1 MFPRYL
7 INLNSR
13 LDRYH
18 HENAGLIFIFQ
29 IGNCT
34 MNKKTSMLFT
44 IAAVAVMGA
53 TLFGS
58 TYTQTQISG
67 QGLDVSKLDANVLE
81 QIHQMGGLQLVMP
94 QAFAETDCGALADTG
109 RTVVEF
115 NLTGESVELPIMG
128 GKTYNAMTFNG
139 QVPGPTLRVTQGDVV
154 QMTLSIPADEVT
166 GHGNDMHASQ
176 MSATYFDSVNPG
188 ETSEY
193 CYIAESAGVFKYH
206 CSGVHLAGMDQH
218 VLSGMYGIAIVDP
231 ANGYKKL
238 MVEKTSGS
246 GELDRVFYDA
256 DALEFTLQYNQLYLT
271 ADGNY
276 DATAMFGHQNTAT
289 VVNGMQFGYV
299 PNMAHNLLVNG
310 DTNKNIFVAQP
321 WNGLE
326 HEQYQSQL
334 LFVEN
339 DQHVRLFIENQG
351 NEPVFFHI
359 VGEILDR
366 VVQGNRV
373 QSAATETWLLGGSQ
387 NMIVDLVFDEPG
399 VYAAVNH
406 DYAAIYTGA
415 ATIFVAGDPF
425 GLNPVLVGAEIIP
438 APVASYAYVLGNPSD
453 AVPPTGVN
461 SIAHPAINIHGLY
474 TDEVASEMKD
484 NGVIPLWEVIPVVA
498 GILTGQ

>member
-1 MFPRYL
+1 
-7 INLNSR
+7 
-13 LDRYH
+13 
-18 HENAGLIFIFQ
+18 
-29 IGNCT
+29 
-34 MNKKTSMLFT
+34 MNKRISMLFT
-44 IAAVAVMGA
+44 IAAIAVIGA
-53 TLFGS
+53 GLSGS
-58 TYTQTQISG
+58 TYTQTQIGG
-67 QGLDVSKLDANVLE
+67 QSIDMSKMDVDVME
-81 QIHQMGGLQLVMP
+81 QIHKMGGLQLVMP
-94 QAFAETDCGALADTG
+94 QAFAETDCGVLENSG

-128 GKTYNAMTFNG
+128 GKTYNAMTFNQ

-154 QMTLSIPADEVT
+154 KMTLHIPDHEVT

-176 MSATYFDSVNPG
+176 MSASHFESVNPG
-188 ETSEY
+188 ETSQY

-206 CSGVHLAGMDQH
+206 CSGVKLIGMDQH

-246 GELDRVFYDA
+246 GELDRKFYDA
-256 DALEFTLQYNQLYLT
+256 DALEFQLQYNQLYLT
-271 ADGNY
+271 PEGNY
-276 DATAMFGHQNTAT
+276 DAGAMFQHHNTAT

-326 HEQYQSQL
+326 HKQYQSQL
-334 LFVEN
+334 LFVET
-339 DQHVRLFIENQG
+339 DQHVRLFVENQG

-399 VYAAVNH
+399 AYAAVNH

-415 ATIFVAGDPF
+415 ATVFVAGDPF
-425 GLNPVLVGAEIIP
+425 GLNPVLVEKGVLE
-438 APVASYAYVLGNPSD
+438 APVPSYAYALGNPSD
-453 AVPPTGVN
+453 AVPPMGMN
-461 SIAHPAINIHGLY
+461 SIAHPALNIHGLM
-474 TDEVASEMKD
+474 TDEVASEMKASGD
-484 NGVIPLWEVIPVVA
+484 YVALWEVIPVVA
-498 GILTGQ
+498 EILTS

>member
-1 MFPRYL
+1 
-7 INLNSR
+7 
-13 LDRYH
+13 
-18 HENAGLIFIFQ
+18 
-29 IGNCT
+29 
-34 MNKKTSMLFT
+34 MLFT
-44 IAAVAVMGA
+44 VAAVAVMGA

-58 TYTQTQISG
+58 TYTQTQIAG
-67 QGLDVSKLDANVLE
+67 QSIDASKMDVTVLD
-81 QIHQMGGLQLVMP
+81 QIRAMGGLELVMP
-94 QAFAETDCGALADTG
+94 EAFAETDCGALENSG

-115 NLTGESVELPIMG
+115 NLEGYSVELPIMG
-128 GKTYNAMTFNG
+128 GKTYNAMTFSG
-139 QVPGPTLRVTQGDVV
+139 MVPGPTLRVTQGDVV
-154 QMTLSIPADEVT
+154 KMTLHIPDWEVT

-176 MSATYFDSVNPG
+176 ITAGAFESVNPG
-188 ETSEY
+188 ETSQY
-193 CYIAESAGVFKYH
+193 CYIAEAAGIFKYH
-206 CSGVHLAGMDQH
+206 CSGVKLVGMDQH

-246 GELDRVFYDA
+246 GELDRKFYSA
-256 DALEFTLQYNQLYLT
+256 DALEFQLQYNQLYLT
-271 ADGNY
+271 PEGNY
-276 DATAMFGHQNTAT
+276 DAGAMFQHHNTAT

-326 HEQYQSQL
+326 NKQYQSQL
-334 LFVEN
+334 MFVEN
-339 DQHVRLFIENQG
+339 DQHVRLFVENQG

-366 VVQGNRV
+366 VTQGNRV

-387 NMIVDLVFDEPG
+387 GMIVDLVFDEPG

-415 ATIFVAGDPF
+415 ASIFVAGDPF
-425 GLNPVLVGAEIIP
+425 GLNPVLVEKGVLE
-438 APVASYAYVLGNPSD
+438 APVPSYAYALGNPSD
-453 AVPPTGVN
+453 AVPPMGMN

-474 TDEVASEMKD
+474 TDEVASEMQD
-484 NGVIPLWEVIPVVA
+484 MGYIALWEVIPVVA
-498 GILTGQ
+498 EILTS

>member
-1 MFPRYL
+1 
-7 INLNSR
+7 
-13 LDRYH
+13 
-18 HENAGLIFIFQ
+18 
-29 IGNCT
+29 
-34 MNKKTSMLFT
+34 MNKRISMLFT
-44 IAAVAVMGA
+44 IAAIAVIGA
-53 TLFGS
+53 GLSGS
-58 TYTQTQISG
+58 TYTQTQIGG
-67 QGLDVSKLDANVLE
+67 QSIDMSQMDVDVME
-81 QIHQMGGLQLVMP
+81 QIHKMGGLQLVMP
-94 QAFAETDCGALADTG
+94 QAFAETDCGVLENSG

-128 GKTYNAMTFNG
+128 GKTYNAMTFNQ

-154 QMTLSIPADEVT
+154 KMTLHIPDHEVT
-166 GHGNDMHASQ
+166 GHGNDMHSSQ
-176 MSATYFDSVNPG
+176 MSASHFESVNPG
-188 ETSEY
+188 ETSQY

-206 CSGVHLAGMDQH
+206 CSGVKLIGMDQH

-246 GELDRVFYDA
+246 GELDRKFYDA
-256 DALEFTLQYNQLYLT
+256 DALEFQLQYTQLYLT
-271 ADGNY
+271 PEGNY
-276 DATAMFGHQNTAT
+276 DAGAMFKHQNTAT

-326 HEQYQSQL
+326 HKQYQSQL
-334 LFVEN
+334 LFVET
-339 DQHVRLFIENQG
+339 DQHVRLFVENQG

-373 QSAATETWLLGGSQ
+373 QSAATETWMLGGSQ

-399 VYAAVNH
+399 AYAAVNH

-415 ATIFVAGDPF
+415 ATVFVAGDPF
-425 GLNPVLVGAEIIP
+425 GLNPVLVEKGVLE
-438 APVASYAYVLGNPSD
+438 APVPSYAYALGNPSD
-453 AVPPTGVN
+453 AVPPMGMN
-461 SIAHPAINIHGLY
+461 SIAHPALNIHGLM
-474 TDEVASEMKD
+474 TDEVASEMKESGD
-484 NGVIPLWEVIPVVA
+484 YVALWEVIPVVA
-498 GILTGQ
+498 EILTS

>member
-1 MFPRYL
+1 
-7 INLNSR
+7 
-13 LDRYH
+13 
-18 HENAGLIFIFQ
+18 
-29 IGNCT
+29 
-34 MNKKTSMLFT
+34 MNKRISMLFT
-44 IAAVAVMGA
+44 IAAIAVIGA
-53 TLFGS
+53 GLSGS
-58 TYTQTQISG
+58 TYTQTQIGG
-67 QGLDVSKLDANVLE
+67 QSIDMSQMDVDVME
-81 QIHQMGGLQLVMP
+81 QIHKMGGLQLVMP
-94 QAFAETDCGALADTG
+94 QAFAETDCGVLENSG

-128 GKTYNAMTFNG
+128 GKTYNAMTFNQ

-154 QMTLSIPADEVT
+154 KMTLHIPDHEVT
-166 GHGNDMHASQ
+166 GHGNDMHSSQ
-176 MSATYFDSVNPG
+176 MGAHHFESVNPG
-188 ETSEY
+188 ETSQY

-206 CSGVHLAGMDQH
+206 CSGVKLIGMDQH

-246 GELDRVFYDA
+246 GELDRKFYDA
-256 DALEFTLQYNQLYLT
+256 DALEFQLQYNQLYLT
-271 ADGNY
+271 PEGNY
-276 DATAMFGHQNTAT
+276 DAGAMFKHQNTAT

-326 HEQYQSQL
+326 HKQYQSQL
-334 LFVEN
+334 LFVET
-339 DQHVRLFIENQG
+339 DQHVRLFVENQG

-399 VYAAVNH
+399 AYAAVNH

-415 ATIFVAGDPF
+415 ATVFVAGDPF
-425 GLNPVLVGAEIIP
+425 GLNPVLVEKGVLE
-438 APVASYAYVLGNPSD
+438 APVPSYAYALGNPSD
-453 AVPPTGVN
+453 AVPPMGMN
-461 SIAHPAINIHGLY
+461 SIAHPALNIHGLM
-474 TDEVASEMKD
+474 TDEVASEMKASGD
-484 NGVIPLWEVIPVVA
+484 YVALWEVIPVVA
-498 GILTGQ
+498 EILTS

>member
-1 MFPRYL
+1 MRIIIYESQTRC
-7 INLNSR
+7 I
-13 LDRYH
+13 
-18 HENAGLIFIFQ
+18 
-29 IGNCT
+29 
-34 MNKKTSMLFT
+34 MNKRISMLFT

-58 TYTQTQISG
+58 TYTQTQIAG
-67 QGLDVSKLDANVLE
+67 QSLDINKMDVDVIEK
-81 QIHQMGGLQLVMP
+81 IHQMGGLQLVMP
-94 QAFAETDCGALADTG
+94 QAFAETDCGALKSSG
-109 RTVVEF
+109 RNMVEF

-139 QVPGPTLRVTQGDVV
+139 QVPGPTLRVMQGDVV
-154 QMTLSIPADEVT
+154 KMTLTIPDDEVT

-176 MSATYFDSVNPG
+176 MSSGNFDSVNPG
-188 ETSEY
+188 ETSQY

-206 CSGVHLAGMDQH
+206 CSGVHLIGMDQH

-231 ANGYKKL
+231 AKGYKKL

-246 GELDRVFYDA
+246 GELDRMFYNA
-256 DALEFTLQYNQLYLT
+256 DALEFQLQYNQLYLT
-271 ADGNY
+271 PEGNY
-276 DATAMFGHQNTAT
+276 DAGAMFQHHNTAT

-310 DTNKNIFVAQP
+310 DVNKNIFVAQP

-326 HEQYQSQL
+326 HKQYQSQL

-339 DQHVRLFIENQG
+339 DQHVRLFVENHG
-351 NEPVFFHI
+351 NEPLFFHI

-399 VYAAVNH
+399 AYAAVNH
-406 DYAAIYTGA
+406 DYAALYTGA
-415 ATIFVAGDPF
+415 ATVFVAGDPF
-425 GLNPVLVGAEIIP
+425 GLNPVLVEKGVIP
-438 APVASYAYVLGNPSD
+438 APVASYAYALGNPSD
-453 AVPPTGVN
+453 AVPPMGMN
-461 SIAHPAINIHGLY
+461 SIAHPALNIHGLY
-474 TDEVASEMKD
+474 TDDVASEMQASGD
-484 NGVIPLWEVIPVVA
+484 YVALWEVIPVVA
-498 GILTGQ
+498 EMLTS

>member
-1 MFPRYL
+1 
-7 INLNSR
+7 
-13 LDRYH
+13 
-18 HENAGLIFIFQ
+18 
-29 IGNCT
+29 
-34 MNKKTSMLFT
+34 MLFT

-67 QGLDVSKLDANVLE
+67 QSLDITQMDVNVMDE
-81 QIHQMGGLQLVMP
+81 IRNMGGLQLVMP
-94 QAFAETDCGALADTG
+94 QAFAETDCGALSQTG
-109 RTVVEF
+109 RDVVEF

-154 QMTLSIPADEVT
+154 KMTLEIPSDEVT

-176 MSATYFDSVNPG
+176 MSAGNFESVNPG
-188 ETSEY
+188 ETSMY

-206 CSGVHLAGMDQH
+206 CSGVHLIGMDQH

-231 ANGYKKL
+231 INGYKKL
-238 MVEKTSGS
+238 MVEKTSVSGS
-246 GELDRVFYDA
+246 EVSLDRQFYDA
-256 DALEFTLQYNQLYLT
+256 EALEFQIQYNQLYLND
-271 ADGNY
+271 DGNY
-276 DATAMFGHQNTAT
+276 DATAMFAHQNTAT

-310 DTNKNIFVAQP
+310 DVNKNIFVAQP

-326 HEQYQSQL
+326 HKQYQSQL

-339 DQHVRLFIENQG
+339 DQHVRIFAENAG

-366 VVQGNRV
+366 VTQGNRV

-387 NMIVDLVFDEPG
+387 NMIVDIVFDEPG
-399 VYAAVNH
+399 AYALVNH

-415 ATIFVAGDPF
+415 ATVFVAGDPF
-425 GLNPVLVGAEIIP
+425 GLNPVLVEKGVIP
-438 APVASYAYVLGNPSD
+438 APVASYAYALGNPSD
-453 AVPPTGVN
+453 AVPPMGMN
-461 SIAHPAINIHGLY
+461 SIAHPALNIHGLY
-474 TDEVASEMKD
+474 TDEVASEMQASGD
-484 NGVIPLWEVIPVVA
+484 YVALWEVIPVVA
-498 GILTGQ
+498 EILTS